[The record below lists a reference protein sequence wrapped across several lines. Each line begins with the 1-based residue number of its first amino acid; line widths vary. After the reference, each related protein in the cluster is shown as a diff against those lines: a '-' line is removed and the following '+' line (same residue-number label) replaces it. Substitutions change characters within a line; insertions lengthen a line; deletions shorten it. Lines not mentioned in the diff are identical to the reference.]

1 MTFSDFNVTAMK
13 LVKMATLS
21 FLLFCNYLKYVAVF
35 GEINAV
41 FYSDRDITTYASFI
55 FSMSF

>member
-1 MTFSDFNVTAMK
+1 MTFSDFNATAMK

-21 FLLFCNYLKYVAVF
+21 FLLCRNYLKYVAVSD
-35 GEINAV
+35 EINAV

-55 FSMSF
+55 FSISF